1 MSITQTTLYGTG
13 NFFYNTDVQNGVY
26 QNHAFTSPLVWHNAY
41 TAPTPTEDAIISPTV
56 AVGLPHN
63 LFMGSSSGYWVHKL
77 FLNGH
82 QVATYTFADQ
92 QFAIPMQFDYVESVA
107 LPSNPTEGGVE
118 CGRGHGHGG
127 DCPSPSGAAV
137 LLLSA
142 LCVRFRARKG

>member
-13 NFFYNTDVQNGVY
+13 NFFYNTEVQNGVY
-26 QNHAFTSPLVWHNAY
+26 QNHAFTSPLVWNNAY
-41 TAPTPTEDAIISPTV
+41 TATTPTGDAITSPTV

-107 LPSNPTEGGVE
+107 LPIACTPEPEDPGSHPHTPTPG
-118 CGRGHGHGG
+118 
-127 DCPSPSGAAV
+127 GAAV

-142 LCVRFRARKG
+142 LFVRLRARKG